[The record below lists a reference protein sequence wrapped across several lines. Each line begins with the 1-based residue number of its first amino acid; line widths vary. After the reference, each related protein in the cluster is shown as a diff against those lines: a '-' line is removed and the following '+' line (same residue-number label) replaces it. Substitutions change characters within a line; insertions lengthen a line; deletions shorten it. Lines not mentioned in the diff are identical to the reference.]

1 MLVGEHKGMMVQEAK
16 PLLRATL
23 VADGRACLYSEPE
36 KKVMSRSGEECVVAL
51 TDQWYTTPRYEA
63 VANRNVWVCRGG
75 QKRVLG
81 RGANPKR
88 SRRACSPR
96 YGLCRNEPAGVA
108 KRPRA
113 ISHPKPLTLRFAACA
128 SL

>member
-75 QKRVLG
+75 GGRKGSLDEGQIPNVRGVRAALG
-81 RGANPKR
+81 TGCVETN
-88 SRRACSPR
+88 RRASRNGRARSPP
-96 YGLCRNEPAGVA
+96 RNP
-108 KRPRA
+108 
-113 ISHPKPLTLRFAACA
+113 
-128 SL
+128 